1 MSGFD
6 EADTCNLFAGE
17 DVPIPTE
24 LPVNTNTFDPY
35 VPATIV
41 LSLNTS
47 KTGIPEIVFTL
58 NNEPLKLSVTSN
70 SVPLEPSALNT
81 LKLLPLPYTFN
92 LLIGVVVPIPTLPV
106 AVTNIDGVLNVVP
119 FVAVEGV
126 ISNASLI
133 FC

>member
-1 MSGFD
+1 MD
-6 EADTCNLFAGE
+6 DADICNLADGL
-17 DVPIPTE
+17 DVPIPTL
-24 LPVNTNTFDPY
+24 LPVNTNTFEPY

-70 SVPLEPSALNT
+70 NVPLEPSVLNT

-92 LLIGVVVPIPTLPV
+92 LLVGVIVPIPTLLDESIV
-106 AVTNIDGVLNVVP
+106 IDGAADP
-119 FVAVEGV
+119 
-126 ISNASLI
+126 
-133 FC
+133 